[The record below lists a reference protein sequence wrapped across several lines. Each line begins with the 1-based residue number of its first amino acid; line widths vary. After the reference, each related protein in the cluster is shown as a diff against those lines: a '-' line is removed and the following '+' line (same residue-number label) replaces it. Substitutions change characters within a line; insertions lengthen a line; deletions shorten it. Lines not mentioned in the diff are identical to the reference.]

1 MILTEEST
9 METTD
14 LIIVITL
21 SALSLT
27 SALAAFILRVTL
39 KPPACVTQEDIDLFN
54 SYNFPEPR
62 AVYDV
67 TVSIEGDRSRD

>member
-1 MILTEEST
+1 

-39 KPPACVTQEDIDLFN
+39 TPPSGVTQEDIDLFN

-62 AVYDV
+62 AV
-67 TVSIEGDRSRD
+67 